1 MKGSVTVAVEAPV
14 GDVWAVVSD
23 ITRIGE
29 FSPETFEA
37 EWLDGARGPAV
48 GHRFRGHVKRNQKGP
63 TYWSQCEVTV
73 CDVDEVFEFVVSL
86 RGKPV
91 NRWRYTLEPDGAA
104 TNVTESFRL
113 ESTLANRMY
122 WTLLGRWRG
131 PTNLDGM
138 RTTLN
143 RIKQIVEAGPSDPKE
158 RNGLCEIFVTGETV
172 RQSYANPR

>member
-1 MKGSVTVAVEAPV
+1 MEGSVAVTMDAPV

-29 FSPETFEA
+29 LSPETFEA
-37 EWLDGARGPAV
+37 EWLDGAQGPAV

-91 NRWRYTLEPDGAA
+91 NRWRYELEPAGTG

-113 ESTLANRMY
+113 ENTLANRVY
-122 WTLLGRWRG
+122 WTLLGGWRG
-131 PTNLDGM
+131 RTNLEGM

-143 RIKQIVEAGPSDPKE
+143 AIKQIVEADPADP
-158 RNGLCEIFVTGETV
+158 G
-172 RQSYANPR
+172 